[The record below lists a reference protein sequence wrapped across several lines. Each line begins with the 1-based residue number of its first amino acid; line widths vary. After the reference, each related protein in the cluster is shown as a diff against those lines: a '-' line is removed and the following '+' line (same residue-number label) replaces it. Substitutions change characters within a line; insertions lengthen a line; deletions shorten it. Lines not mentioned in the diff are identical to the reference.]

1 MEKKVCFCRL
11 QFMPYKGKYIYF
23 IQIRF
28 NHASYSAV
36 WMLYYAYVFVK
47 IKWIVNNAIA
57 QAWWKDRKCFTV
69 IMLHVCCLSLHFRVT
84 KCIMH
89 KLCILHFT
97 CPAAKIT
104 NNNFCFSLHYFFFF
118 FYFFFSLHFWVTYLG
133 NIFFLI
139 LIYYGNFCTN
149 AFIRQI
155 YLYK

>member
-1 MEKKVCFCRL
+1 
-11 QFMPYKGKYIYF
+11 
-23 IQIRF
+23 
-28 NHASYSAV
+28 
-36 WMLYYAYVFVK
+36 
-47 IKWIVNNAIA
+47 
-57 QAWWKDRKCFTV
+57 
-69 IMLHVCCLSLHFRVT
+69 
-84 KCIMH
+84 MH

-104 NNNFCFSLHYFFFF
+104 NNNFC
-118 FYFFFSLHFWVTYLG
+118 FSLHFWVTYLG